1 VNRFRFRLESVL
13 RVREIE
19 EDIKKREFGVVMRRL
34 HREEQELGKLSTS
47 LQDHEQYME
56 SHTEGRVCVRDLQNN
71 FNYAR
76 ALDGKILF
84 QKKRVKEKKKIVDHK
99 RSELAESTKRK
110 RILERLKERYR
121 EEHERE
127 VVKEEQSI
135 VDDITS
141 VRYNW
146 SE

>member
-1 VNRFRFRLESVL
+1 MNRFRFRLESVL

-19 EDIKKREFGVVMRRL
+19 EDIKKREFGTVMKNL
-34 HREEQELGKLSTS
+34 HREEQELGKLGTS
-47 LQDHEQYME
+47 LRDHEQYME
-56 SHTEGRVCVRDLQNN
+56 SHGEGRVFVRDLQNN

-84 QKKRVKEKKKIVDHK
+84 QKKRVKEKKKVVDSK

-121 EEHERE
+121 EEHERAAA
-127 VVKEEQSI
+127 KEEQSTI
-135 VDDITS
+135 DDITS
-141 VRYNW
+141 VRYTW